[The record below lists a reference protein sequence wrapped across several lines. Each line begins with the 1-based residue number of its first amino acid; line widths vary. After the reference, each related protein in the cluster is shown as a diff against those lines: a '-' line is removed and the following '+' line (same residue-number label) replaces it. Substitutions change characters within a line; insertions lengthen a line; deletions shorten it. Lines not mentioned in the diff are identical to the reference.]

1 MCGRELEVLA
11 IEPVRQVFDGEHER
25 DSVPA
30 PGERKARTRALH
42 RESVQRQQILR
53 DQERRFEQ
61 PDGDARDFALRAHPV
76 LGPPPAARVR
86 EPDGAAFSDFIV
98 SLIRNDP
105 KGLFD
110 LIELR
115 IGIETMSARFAAR
128 RASRAGLQSLESAM
142 QGMRDAAVDYNAA
155 IASGADAG
163 PADRR
168 FHDFDLQFHE
178 ALATASGNRIV
189 AFLFEAMSNSLRE
202 SFSMS
207 RRGQTQR
214 GSPREDTVAAHQAV
228 LDAVRAGN
236 ERAAG
241 EAMRKHLTDTERD
254 IRSHFSNA
262 SA

>member
-1 MCGRELEVLA
+1 MVNSDLSDRRE
-11 IEPVRQVFDGEHER
+11 EPVATAAS
-25 DSVPA
+25 SVA
-30 PGERKARTRALH
+30 DALVELILGRLSPGSSLPSEADLAAQFAVSRLTIREAVKMLEGRGLVDLARGRRA
-42 RESVQRQQILR
+42 I
-53 DQERRFEQ
+53 
-61 PDGDARDFALRAHPV
+61 
-76 LGPPPAARVR
+76 VR

-98 SLIRNDP
+98 SLIRNEP

>member
-1 MCGRELEVLA
+1 MVNSDLSDRRE
-11 IEPVRQVFDGEHER
+11 EPVATAASSVADALVELILGRLSPGTSLPSEADLAAQVAVSRLTIREAVKMLEGRGLVDL
-25 DSVPA
+25 
-30 PGERKARTRALH
+30 ARGRRA
-42 RESVQRQQILR
+42 V
-53 DQERRFEQ
+53 
-61 PDGDARDFALRAHPV
+61 
-76 LGPPPAARVR
+76 VR
-86 EPDGAAFSDFIV
+86 EPDGAAFSDFVV

-115 IGIETMSARFAAR
+115 IGLETMSARFAAR

-142 QGMRDAAVDYNAA
+142 QGMRDAAAEYNVAFAA
-155 IASGADAG
+155 GADAG
-163 PADRR
+163 LADRR

-178 ALATASGNRIV
+178 ALATASGNRVV

-207 RRGQTQR
+207 RRGQTER
-214 GSPREDTVAAHQAV
+214 GSTREDTVAAHQAV

-241 EAMRKHLTDTERD
+241 EAMRKHLTETERD
-254 IRSHFSNA
+254 IRSHFSTTA
-262 SA
+262 V

>member
-1 MCGRELEVLA
+1 MVDRVLTDGRE
-11 IEPVRQVFDGEHER
+11 EPAGTAAS
-25 DSVPA
+25 SVADALVEMILGTLA
-30 PGERKARTRALH
+30 PGASLPSEAELATQFAVSRLTIREAVKMLEGRGLLDLARGRRA
-42 RESVQRQQILR
+42 V
-53 DQERRFEQ
+53 
-61 PDGDARDFALRAHPV
+61 
-76 LGPPPAARVR
+76 VR
-86 EPDGAAFSDFIV
+86 EPDGSAFSDFVV

-115 IGIETMSARFAAR
+115 IALETTSARSAAK
-128 RASRAGLQSLESAM
+128 RASRAAVQALESAM
-142 QGMRDAAVDYNAA
+142 QGMRESAAEYREA
-155 IASGADAG
+155 ADAG
-163 PADRR
+163 QDVTAPDRR

-178 ALATASGNRIV
+178 ALATASGNRVV

-202 SFSMS
+202 SFHMS
-207 RRGQTQR
+207 RRGQTMR

-254 IRSHFSNA
+254 IRSHFSNT
-262 SA
+262 ST